1 MTPKSEAMMLAASA
15 EWSALLECVS
25 AQPDSDRFRAFL
37 RDANR
42 ESLLQLAEAH
52 GVVNLVALRLP
63 EASDLSVPEE
73 FRQRMLESQRTQLL
87 SRLGLISE
95 MLRALQ
101 RFGDAGVPALVLKGP
116 ALSLQAYGDAT
127 IRQYGD
133 IDILVRHEDVFR
145 ATQTMIE
152 AGFDAY
158 VPSEAIAS
166 GKIPGEYFFSRPNTR
181 VVLEVHTER
190 TLRYFPHRLSVNDL
204 FARSVKL
211 EFDGRIVPTL
221 CVEDALVG
229 MCTHG
234 AKHFWERLMWIADV
248 AAMVMRQQE
257 LDWDAARHIAGT
269 LGAQRIVNTGL
280 LLALDLL
287 RLKLPLQVEEAAR
300 RDSGASA
307 LVAKVRT
314 WLPSG
319 DGASG
324 GLVGRAVFRA
334 QMRGGFWPGIR
345 YVARLSLSPTE
356 QDWRE
361 GREQKRSGYRDTV
374 RRLVRLAGKYG
385 RNPNR

>member
-1 MTPKSEAMMLAASA
+1 MMLGTSA
-15 EWSALLECVS
+15 EWSALLECAS
-25 AQPDSDRFRAFL
+25 SQFDPNRFKA
-37 RDANR
+37 
-42 ESLLQLAEAH
+42 LLQGARWAKLLRLAEGH
-52 GVVNLVALRLP
+52 GVVNLLALRLP
-63 EASDLSVPEE
+63 EAAGVTLPDEVHSKL
-73 FRQRMLESQRTQLL
+73 LESQRQQLL
-87 SRLGLISE
+87 LSLGLISE

-127 IRQYGD
+127 VRQYGD

-152 AGFDAY
+152 AGFAAN

-166 GKIPGEYFFSRPNTR
+166 GKIPGEYFFARPNTN

-190 TLRYFPHRLSVNDL
+190 TLRYFPHRLSAEDL
-204 FARSVKL
+204 FARSGKV
-211 EFDGRIVPTL
+211 EFEGRELPTL
-221 CVEDALVG
+221 GLEDALVA

-248 AAMVMRQQE
+248 AALVTRQHT

-280 LLALDLL
+280 LFAMDLL
-287 RLKLPLQVEEAAR
+287 RLKLPPQVERAAR
-300 RDSGASA
+300 QDSGASA
-307 LVAKVRT
+307 LVAKVLT
-314 WLPSG
+314 WLPGG
-319 DGASG
+319 DGASS
-324 GLVGRAVFRA
+324 GLLGRAVFRA

-345 YVARLSLSPTE
+345 YVTRLSLSPTE

-361 GREQKRSGYRDTV
+361 GRGQERSDYRDTV

-385 RNPNR
+385 RNPHR

>member
-1 MTPKSEAMMLAASA
+1 MTPKSEATTLGTFA
-15 EWSALLECVS
+15 EWNALLECAS
-25 AQPDSDRFRAFL
+25 AQPDAKRFTSFL
-37 RDANR
+37 QDAVW

-52 GVVNLVALRLP
+52 GVVNLLALRLP
-63 EASDLSVPEE
+63 EAQGVAVPEE
-73 FRQRMLESQRTQLL
+73 FRRRLLESQRALLL

-101 RFGDAGVPALVLKGP
+101 RLGDAGVPALVLKGP

-127 IRQYGD
+127 VRQYGD
-133 IDILVRHEDVFR
+133 IDILVRHDHVFR

-158 VPSEAIAS
+158 VPTEAIAS
-166 GKIPGEYFFSRPNTR
+166 GKIPGEYFFSRPNTK
-181 VVLEVHTER
+181 VVIEVHTER
-190 TLRYFPHRLSVNDL
+190 TLRYFPHRLFVEDL

-211 EFDGRIVPTL
+211 ECEGRVVTTL
-221 CVEDALVG
+221 CLEDALVA

-234 AKHFWERLMWIADV
+234 AKHLWERLMWIADV
-248 AAMVMRQQE
+248 AAMVTRQQT
-257 LDWDAARHIAGT
+257 LDWDAARDVAGKI
-269 LGAQRIVNTGL
+269 GAQRIVNTGL

-287 RLKLPLQVEEAAR
+287 SLKLPPHVEDAAR
-300 RDSGASA
+300 RDAGANA
-307 LVAKVRT
+307 LVAKVLT

-319 DGASG
+319 DGASS
-324 GLVGRAVFRA
+324 GLLGRAVFRA

-345 YVARLSLSPTE
+345 YVTRLSLSPTE

-361 GREQKRSGYRDTV
+361 GREGKRSDYRDTV